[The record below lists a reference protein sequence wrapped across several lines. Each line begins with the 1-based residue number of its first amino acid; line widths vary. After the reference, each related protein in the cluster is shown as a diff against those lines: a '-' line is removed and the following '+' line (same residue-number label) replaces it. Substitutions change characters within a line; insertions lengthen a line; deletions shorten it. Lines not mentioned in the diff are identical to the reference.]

1 MPWSALCRHTCM
13 RHSKR
18 SSVLSDRAQVGCH
31 ELWGVW
37 YDVEEGITI
46 EEEIGS

>member
-1 MPWSALCRHTCM
+1 M